1 MPSAFPIN
9 NKEMP
14 MNATLK
20 SNLLSTLIDSLFFN
34 VDKLSE
40 TTTNQEAVDM
50 LFEIKMRLMSELRNL
65 LNACSSTED
74 IIYLMPDELKDIA
87 IDLGYT
93 FATLEFYEPTALIV
107 DSLYLAEKVTNSVKE
122 QRILEMLIT

>member
-1 MPSAFPIN
+1 
-9 NKEMP
+9 